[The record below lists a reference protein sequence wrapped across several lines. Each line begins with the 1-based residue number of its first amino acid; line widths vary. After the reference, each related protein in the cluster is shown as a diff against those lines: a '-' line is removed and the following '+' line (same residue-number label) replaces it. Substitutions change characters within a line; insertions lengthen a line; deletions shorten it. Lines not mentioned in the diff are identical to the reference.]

1 MPIGEA
7 AAGTELSR
15 MDYVA
20 RGHELWQM
28 VRRAPLMMRGPY
40 GFLRLS
46 TADFGLPGE
55 ILTIQ

>member
-15 MDYVA
+15 RDYVD
-20 RGHELWQM
+20 RGHELGQM
-28 VRRAPLMMRGPY
+28 VRRVPPMMRGPY
-40 GFLRLS
+40 GFCR
-46 TADFGLPGE
+46 AGFGLPGE